1 MKTTPLHPLHIQL
14 EAKFTEFSGYQMP
27 LQYSSIV
34 EEIMEAGMPLY
45 GHELSEDISPLM
57 ASLDRFVSREKDFLG
72 KDEMFSKEPQR
83 KLFGLELQEKG
94 VPREGYRIEINGREI
109 GVVSSGTF
117 SPTLKKGIALCFVDK
132 EYLREGTEVELVI
145 REKPVR
151 AVLRRY
157 PFIK

>member
-1 MKTTPLHPLHIQL
+1 
-14 EAKFTEFSGYQMP
+14 
-27 LQYSSIV
+27 
-34 EEIMEAGMPLY
+34 MPLY

-57 ASLDRFVSREKDFLG
+57 ASLDRFVSKEKDFLG

-94 VPREGYRIEINGREI
+94 VPREGYRIEMNRREI
-109 GVVSSGTF
+109 G
-117 SPTLKKGIALCFVDK
+117 
-132 EYLREGTEVELVI
+132 EVELVI

-157 PFIK
+157 PFIR